1 MLYLFCPTNISPVLS
16 DDDDYDDDD
25 NNIESRPSVI
35 INNNL
40 RIINSDTNSDTNSDG
55 YDINTDYIELSRR
68 RPSFIRTSLNSFS
81 SRIRISPGH
90 IKNKFNDKNENNTYC
105 YIITSILFFIN
116 CLGLEKKHPI

>member
-1 MLYLFCPTNISPVLS
+1 MLEDDLFVSPSFYTYTAEALS
-16 DDDDYDDDD
+16 FYDDD

-40 RIINSDTNSDTNSDG
+40 RIINSDTNSDG